1 MKIILDTNI
10 IVSALIQRSYPFFVV
25 DKIFVDSSLK
35 LQISDALF
43 KEYVEVLHRDK
54 FKRYTDFFLRSKV
67 LLSDIYELAEMV
79 QTTTKLNII
88 KDSHDNR
95 LLELAEA
102 SNADF
107 IVTGNTNDFKMKKYK
122 ITQIVSAKEMFE
134 LLFQ

>member
-25 DKIFVDSSLK
+25 DKIFVDRSLK
-35 LQISDALF
+35 LQISEALF
-43 KEYVEVLHRDK
+43 KEYVEVLNRDK
-54 FKRYTDFFLRSKV
+54 FKRYTDFFLRAKV
-67 LLSDIYELAEMV
+67 LLSDIYDLAEMV
-79 QTTTKLNII
+79 QTTTILNII

>member
-10 IVSALIQRSYPFFVV
+10 IVSALIQRSYPHFVV
-25 DKIFVDSSLK
+25 DKIFVDRSLK
-35 LQISDALF
+35 LQISEALF
-43 KEYVEVLHRDK
+43 KEYVEVLNRDK
-54 FKRYTDFFLRSKV
+54 FKRYTDFFLRAKV

-79 QTTTKLNII
+79 QTTTILNII
-88 KDSHDNR
+88 KDAHDNR

-122 ITQIVSAKEMFE
+122 KTQILSAKEMFE